1 MTCEQCQELMS
12 FFLDNELETQESL
25 SVQKHIAMCAECAA
39 TCEDLTSILDFCG
52 ETPGDTVIPPNSQA
66 LWCRINNI
74 IETEVSTE
82 LAKEVK
88 IEEEKKKSGFFVGG
102 WNFSFSQLAVSVI
115 GIALISSLLTVIG
128 VRNFSTPAER
138 YTAEGT
144 AEISIFEKVLGKLG
158 IVETPQQARERS
170 IKERLTAV
178 DYWNKRIDDRKHKW
192 EAQLRDT
199 FDRNVKE
206 IDKTVFEYER
216 TLQENPDDELSGEML
231 DSTLNEKVELL
242 REFSDL

>member
-12 FFLDNELETQESL
+12 FFLDNELELQESL
-25 SVQKHIAMCAECAA
+25 NVQEHLALCCECAA

-52 ETPGDTVIPPNSQA
+52 ETPTDAVIPPNSQA

-74 IETEVSTE
+74 IETEVSAE
-82 LAKEVK
+82 LAKETKV
-88 IEEEKKKSGFFVGG
+88 EEEKKKGFFVGG
-102 WNFSFSQLAVSVI
+102 WNFSFSQVAVSII
-115 GIALISSLLTVIG
+115 GIALISSLLTFIG
-128 VRNFSTPAER
+128 IRNLSTPAER

-144 AEISIFEKVLGKLG
+144 TEISIFEKVLGKLG
-158 IVETPQQARERS
+158 IVETAQQARERS
-170 IKERLTAV
+170 VKERLAAI
-178 DYWNKRIDDRKHKW
+178 DYWNKRVQKRKHNW
-192 EAQLRDT
+192 DAQLRDT

-206 IDKTVFEYER
+206 IDKTVFEYQK

>member
-1 MTCEQCQELMS
+1 MTCEQCRELMS
-12 FFLDNELETQESL
+12 VFLDNDLEAQESL
-25 SVQKHIAMCAECAA
+25 NIQKHLALCAECAA

-52 ETPGDTVIPPNSQA
+52 ETPTDAVIPPNSQA

-74 IETEVSTE
+74 IETEAHAE
-82 LAKEVK
+82 LAKEAKV
-88 IEEEKKKSGFFVGG
+88 EEEMKSGFFVGG

-138 YTAEGT
+138 YTAEMT

-158 IVETPQQARERS
+158 IIETPQQVREQS
-170 IKERLTAV
+170 IKERLAAI
-178 DYWNKRIDDRKHKW
+178 DYWNKRVEDRKHRW
-192 EAQLRDT
+192 DVQLRDT

-206 IDKTVFEYER
+206 IDRTVFEYQK
-216 TLQENPDDELSGEML
+216 TLQENPDDELSVEML

>member
-12 FFLDNELETQESL
+12 VFLDDDLDVEQSL
-25 SVQKHIAMCAECAA
+25 SVQKHLALCAECAA
-39 TCEDLTSILDFCG
+39 TCEDLTSILGFCG
-52 ETPGDTVIPPNSQA
+52 ETPGEDVIPPNSNA

-74 IETEVSTE
+74 IETEVSAE
-82 LAKEVK
+82 LAKETKV
-88 IEEEKKKSGFFVGG
+88 EEEKKTGFWVGG
-102 WNFSFSQLAVSVI
+102 WNFSFSQVAVSVI

-128 VRNFSTPAER
+128 VRNLSTPTER
-138 YTAEGT
+138 YTAESS

-170 IKERLTAV
+170 IKERLAAI
-178 DYWNKRIDDRKHKW
+178 DYWNNRVQDRRHNW
-192 EAQLRDT
+192 DAQLRTT

-206 IDKTVFEYER
+206 IDKTVFEYQK

>member
-12 FFLDNELETQESL
+12 AFLDNDLKSQEFL
-25 SVQKHIAMCAECAA
+25 SVQEHLALCAECAA

-52 ETPGDTVIPPNSQA
+52 ETPSDAVIPPNSQA

-74 IETEVSTE
+74 IETEVSAE
-82 LAKEVK
+82 LSKEAKV
-88 IEEEKKKSGFFVGG
+88 EEEKKKSGFFVGG

-128 VRNFSTPAER
+128 VRNFSAPAER

-144 AEISIFEKVLGKLG
+144 TETSIFEKVLGKIG

-170 IKERLTAV
+170 IKERLAAI
-178 DYWNKRIDDRKHKW
+178 DYWNKRVADRKHNW
-192 EAQLRDT
+192 DAQLRDT

-206 IDKTVFEYER
+206 IDKTVFEYQK
-216 TLQENPDDELSGEML
+216 TLQTDPEDELSSEML

>member
-12 FFLDNELETQESL
+12 VFLDDDLEQRESL
-25 SVQKHIAMCAECAA
+25 DVQAHLALCAECAA

-74 IETEVSTE
+74 IETEVSAE
-82 LAKEVK
+82 LPRETKPEDQKKE
-88 IEEEKKKSGFFVGG
+88 SGFFVGG
-102 WNFSFSQLAVSVI
+102 WNFSFSQVAASVL

-138 YTAEGT
+138 YTAESV
-144 AEISIFEKVLGKLG
+144 AETSIFEKVLGKLG

-170 IKERLTAV
+170 IKDRLTAI
-178 DYWNKRIDDRKHKW
+178 DYWNGRIENRKHNW
-192 EAQLRDT
+192 DAQLRNT

-206 IDKTVFEYER
+206 IDKTVFEYQR
-216 TLQENPDDELSGEML
+216 TLQENPEDELSGEML

>member
-12 FFLDNELETQESL
+12 VFLDNDLEAQESL
-25 SVQKHIAMCAECAA
+25 TIQKHFALCAECAA
-39 TCEDLTSILDFCG
+39 TCEDLASILDFCG
-52 ETPGDTVIPPNSQA
+52 ESPTDAVIPPNSQA

-74 IETEVSTE
+74 IETEARSE
-82 LAKEVK
+82 LAQETKVED
-88 IEEEKKKSGFFVGG
+88 EKKKSGFFVGG

-138 YTAEGT
+138 YNAEMT
-144 AEISIFEKVLGKLG
+144 AEISIFEKVLGKIG

-170 IKERLTAV
+170 IKERLAAV
-178 DYWNKRIDDRKHKW
+178 DYWNKRVADRKHNW
-192 EAQLRDT
+192 DAQLRNT

-206 IDKTVFEYER
+206 IDRTVFEYQK
-216 TLQENPDDELSGEML
+216 TLRENPDDELSGEML